1 MLASACNHSAL
12 CENKFFLLILRNSWY
27 TRFFCDGGRA
37 DGQSGGIGTRQS
49 GGIGTGQSGGIGTG
63 QSDDVLAPVNKHAS
77 TINIGLLT
85 PDLTLRRRKRL
96 HD

>member
-1 MLASACNHSAL
+1 MVHTIS
-12 CENKFFLLILRNSWY
+12 
-27 TRFFCDGGRA
+27 GGIGRGQA
-37 DGQSGGIGTRQS
+37 DGQSGGIGRGQAD
-49 GGIGTGQSGGIGTG
+49 GQSGGIGRGQADG
-63 QSDDVLAPVNKHAS
+63 QSGGIGRGQADEVLAPVNKHAS